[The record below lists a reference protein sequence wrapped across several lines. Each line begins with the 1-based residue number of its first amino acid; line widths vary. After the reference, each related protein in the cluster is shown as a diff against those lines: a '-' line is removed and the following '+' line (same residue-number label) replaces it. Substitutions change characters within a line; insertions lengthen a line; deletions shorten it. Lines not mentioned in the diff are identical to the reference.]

1 MIPIP
6 TTLAFS
12 IAGMVRPCTYNNHN
26 VFWSCRRRRPWRNRF
41 STRSSVTVTTSSHSF
56 LQLLQLHCHKESNTQ
71 HYSTKTTHDID
82 STPINP
88 TNTSSDSSFHIDGAT
103 SQGKRDQRDDD
114 SLPPPNDRA
123 ILLNQKLDA
132 LRPTPNNGFS
142 TQFMNAALAPIQDPT
157 CGYDDRF
164 GRPALRTWKAFVF
177 PKSENNNSSNNNVIP
192 RDNNNDRLDKDQ
204 SKNVQLDAAAWRCA
218 RQIEFLIKRHQ
229 SHETEWIR
237 HHDATSPFQDNNSNE
252 HNDVIETIQRRFP
265 IILILDNLRSALNV
279 GSLFRTAETCA
290 CQAVYTCGITPHP
303 QGSGSEKIRKSALGS
318 ERLVPTRH
326 FATTKEAILHLRNS
340 HPDMTII
347 AMETT
352 ERSKLYNQ
360 INFTRYYYR
369 NPNEPLGE
377 GRNDTDYLER
387 DGGTSH
393 GVALILGN
401 EVTGVDAELLLFHG
415 EEEATVTVIDE
426 IIQLPTFGQKNSLNV
441 AVCAPVVIFEILR
454 QWKV

>member
-1 MIPIP
+1 
-6 TTLAFS
+6 
-12 IAGMVRPCTYNNHN
+12 MVRPYTYNNHN

-41 STRSSVTVTTSSHSF
+41 STRFSVTVTTSSPSA
-56 LQLLQLHCHKESNTQ
+56 LQLLQLHCHKESNTL
-71 HYSTKTTHDID
+71 YSTKSTRDID
-82 STPINP
+82 STPVNP
-88 TNTSSDSSFHIDGAT
+88 TTNTSSDSSFPTDVAT
-103 SQGKRDQRDDD
+103 NKGKRDQRDDD
-114 SLPPPNDRA
+114 ALPPPNDRA

-132 LRPTPNNGFS
+132 LRPTPSNDFS

-177 PKSENNNSSNNNVIP
+177 PKSENNNNNNNEKNNIP
-192 RDNNNDRLDKDQ
+192 RYNQNDRLDKDR

-237 HHDATSPFQDNNSNE
+237 HHDATSPFQDHNSNE
-252 HNDVIETIQRRFP
+252 NNNNMIIETIQRRFP

-303 QGSGSEKIRKSALGS
+303 QGSGAEKIRKSALGS
-318 ERLVPTRH
+318 ERLVPTQH
-326 FATTKEAILHLRNS
+326 FATTKEAILHLRNC

-352 ERSKLYNQ
+352 EKSKLYNQ
-360 INFTRYYYR
+360 IDFTRHYYR
-369 NPNEPLGE
+369 NPNEPLGD
-377 GRNDTDYLER
+377 GRNDTEHLER
-387 DGGTSH
+387 DGGSH

-401 EVTGVDAELLLFHG
+401 EVTGVDAELLLPHG
-415 EEEATVTVIDE
+415 EEEATAAGIDE